1 MKLRTVTKLEKRNKT
16 MLKTIDND
24 VMSNCGVIAILPTYD
39 QPGAMRKPYSGY
51 IVCKTH
57 IFINSSL
64 LSYKNIKQ
72 N

>member
-1 MKLRTVTKLEKRNKT
+1 MKLGAVTKLEKRNKT

-24 VMSNCGVIAILPTYD
+24 VMSNCSVIAILPTYD
-39 QPGAMRKPYSGY
+39 QPGAMWKPDSGY
-51 IVCKTH
+51 IVCKTY
-57 IFINSSL
+57 IFINSNL